1 MSMYLD
7 QLYVVLI
14 VLFMYLRKL
23 RKIISSENMSCSHS
37 RLWHHK
43 IPRAADIAP
52 DVGVCS
58 AGLQPP
64 GPQPLPVAD
73 GGVPAGWGH
82 QRCCDD
88 LAQQTSLLGIPG

>member
-52 DVGVCS
+52 ASDVGVCS

-82 QRCCDD
+82 
-88 LAQQTSLLGIPG
+88 